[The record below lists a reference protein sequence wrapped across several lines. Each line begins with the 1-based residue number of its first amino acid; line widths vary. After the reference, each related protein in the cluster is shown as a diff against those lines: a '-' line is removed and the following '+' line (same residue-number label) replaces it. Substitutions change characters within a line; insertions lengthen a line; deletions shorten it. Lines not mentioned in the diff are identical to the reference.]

1 MNVKTGF
8 RAYAALLSAMLVWG
22 FSFLAT
28 KDVIAAVPIFSLLF
42 VRFLLAALLLGAV
55 VWRRRAFRL
64 PKREVWI
71 LAGLS
76 VLSPVG
82 YFLFET
88 YGVALTQPSHVAVL
102 IATIPIAVYLIAF
115 ARRQER
121 MRWQKTIGILIAY
134 LGAILMIGF
143 GQSEEGATLVGDLLV
158 VGAVV
163 CAAARTSLIKDAL
176 TRVTPLQ
183 LTFYQFLFSLVVFG
197 PLAATDG
204 LSWVSNLTPL
214 TVLEILF
221 LGILCS
227 AVAFLAMHYA
237 LSHLAATQVAVS
249 ANLVPVV
256 TLLAEAT
263 ILGSILTLPKV
274 GGTLLVIVGVILTQI
289 ATRPDRTTV
298 PIEG

>member
-1 MNVKTGF
+1 VNVKTGF

-28 KDVIAAVPIFSLLF
+28 KDVIAVVPIFSLLF
-42 VRFLLAALLLGAV
+42 VRFLLAALLLGVV

-64 PKREVWI
+64 PKRELWI

-76 VLSPVG
+76 ALSPVG

-121 MRWQKTIGILIAY
+121 MRWQKTVGILIAY

-183 LTFYQFLFSLVVFG
+183 LTFYQFVFSLVVFG

-227 AVAFLAMHYA
+227 AAAFLAMHYA

-263 ILGSILTLPKV
+263 ILGSMLTLPKV

-289 ATRPDRTTV
+289 ATRPDRTSV

>member
-28 KDVIAAVPIFSLLF
+28 KDVIAVVPIFSLLF
-42 VRFLLAALLLGAV
+42 VRFLLAALLLGVV

-64 PKREVWI
+64 PKRELWI

-76 VLSPVG
+76 ALSPVG

-121 MRWQKTIGILIAY
+121 MRWQKTVGILIAY

-183 LTFYQFLFSLVVFG
+183 LTFYQFVFSLVVFG

-227 AVAFLAMHYA
+227 AAAFLAMHYA

-263 ILGSILTLPKV
+263 ILGSMLTLPKV

-289 ATRPDRTTV
+289 ATRPDRTSV

>member
-1 MNVKTGF
+1 MDAKRNF
-8 RAYAALLSAMLVWG
+8 RAYAALLSSMLVWG

-28 KDVIAAVPIFSLLF
+28 KHVIAVAPIFSLLF
-42 VRFLLAALLLGAV
+42 VRFLLAALLLGGV
-55 VWRRRAFRL
+55 VWHRRAFRL
-64 PKREVWI
+64 PKRELWI

-76 VLSPVG
+76 ALSPVG

-121 MRWQKTIGILIAY
+121 ARWQKTLGISIAY

-158 VGAVV
+158 LGAVV
-163 CAAARTSLIKDAL
+163 CAAVRTSLIKDAL

-204 LSWVSNLTPL
+204 FSWVSNLTPL

-221 LGILCS
+221 LGVLCS
-227 AVAFLAMHYA
+227 AAAFLAMHYA

-263 ILGSILTLPKV
+263 ILGSLLTLPKV
-274 GGTLLVIVGVILTQI
+274 GGTVLVIVGVILTQI
-289 ATRPDRTTV
+289 ATRPDRTNV

>member
-1 MNVKTGF
+1 VNVKTGF

-76 VLSPVG
+76 ALSPVG

-115 ARRQER
+115 ARRKER
-121 MRWQKTIGILIAY
+121 MRWQKTVGILIAY